1 MMIAIDEK
9 RLEILEEKISNLAE
23 YLIKNQNNKTSSNN
37 TTLEL
42 MTVKEASKYLNIS
55 EISVRKMIEKR
66 EIKFKKIRTAIRIE
80 KSELDKLVK

>member
-23 YLIKNQNNKTSSNN
+23 YLIKNQNNETSSNN

-55 EISVRKMIEKR
+55 EISVRKMIERR

>member
-1 MMIAIDEK
+1 MIAIDEK

-23 YLIKNQNNKTSSNN
+23 YLIKNQNNETSSNN

-55 EISVRKMIEKR
+55 EISVRKMIERR